1 MEFLI
6 EVCESV
12 RKIVRVEA
20 EDEQAACAKAEVMY
34 DNGKIDMEKDVVV
47 ETGFTCRKRRTEL

>member
-12 RKIVRVEA
+12 RKIVRVVA
-20 EDEQAACAKAEVMY
+20 EDEQAACAMAEVMY

-47 ETGFTCRKRRTEL
+47 ETEFTCRKRGTEL